1 MIDPGAGDAG
11 AGDAGAGDSGAG
23 AGICS
28 GRPDMFYAIY

>member
-11 AGDAGAGDSGAG
+11 AGDSGAGDSGAG

>member
-1 MIDPGAGDAG
+1 MIDPG

>member
-1 MIDPGAGDAG
+1 MIDSG